1 MTYTNPA
8 IVCTPTTKTDT
19 MPTMETT
26 PQFTNPACRVAPPGT
41 FHPDRLE
48 IGYAKYREAADEAL
62 TICNTCEH
70 RRDCLIYALRTD
82 ERDGVWGHT
91 TETDRTHIFWAHTS
105 NHQNAKWVKTT
116 EEMVELV
123 NSLGID
129 PATADKLGRFIRAQ
143 RTKIRALATAIEHAL
158 PEAAHRTPAPQP
170 VSDDQSLAADMIAV
184 LRVLAERDAATWE
197 LRTETGNKKAAVL
210 VAKACKEGW
219 IEPNGQLSK
228 NETRQLAPVYRLT
241 DTGYERIPD
250 E

>member
-1 MTYTNPA
+1 
-8 IVCTPTTKTDT
+8 
-19 MPTMETT
+19 METT
-26 PQFTNPACRVAPPGT
+26 PEFKDPACRNAPPGM

-48 IGYAKYREAADEAL
+48 IGYAKYLAMSADAL
-62 TICNTCEH
+62 AICGTCEH
-70 RRDCLIYALRTD
+70 RRDCLIYALRTE

-105 NHQNAKWVKTT
+105 NRQNAKWVKTT

-129 PATADKLGRFIRAQ
+129 PATADKLGRFMRAQ
-143 RTKIRALATAIEHAL
+143 RAKIRALATAIEHAL
-158 PEAAHRTPAPQP
+158 PEAAQRTPAPQP